1 MALAMNDAYATPAL
15 LQAIG
20 QESGEQGARLLAVE
34 SVQVDFS
41 LNDPASAPQV
51 AQDMAGKAG
60 AQEGI
65 GVANGQQI
73 VDFERAV

>member
-1 MALAMNDAYATPAL
+1 MHDPHTAFPGNLGF
-15 LQAIG
+15 G
-20 QESGEQGARLLAVE
+20 QKAGNFLVRFVAVHA
-34 SVQVDFS
+34 VQVGVVLDR
-41 LNDPASAPQV
+41 PASAPQV